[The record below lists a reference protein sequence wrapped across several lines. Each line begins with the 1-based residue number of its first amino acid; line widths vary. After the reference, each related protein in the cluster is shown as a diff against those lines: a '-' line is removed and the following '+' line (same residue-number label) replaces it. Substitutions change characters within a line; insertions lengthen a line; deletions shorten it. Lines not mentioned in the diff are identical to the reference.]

1 MMGTFQQHTYPIT
14 PGGAIPA
21 PGAEW
26 HDWELDL
33 ARAVQNR
40 AFPTTRP
47 RIDGLDYYSDWRPA
61 RGLSGDYLDY
71 FELPEGNLGLAIGD
85 VAGKGLAAALLTS
98 SLHSL
103 ARALRHYQHGSLSDL
118 TAAIDELFYEV
129 CPDSS
134 YATMFVARYD
144 PARRFLHYVNAG
156 HEPPVLLR
164 KTAGG
169 YRPVALE
176 PTGPVIGMLRKS
188 SFHENVVSLAP
199 GDLLVAYTDGLCET
213 SNSRGEEW
221 GFGRL
226 LATIQACSYRQARD
240 IVERVL
246 ETTEAFAAGCPQ
258 HDDMTLWLGRV
269 EESKCRTL
277 TPAETVAL
285 QAVA

>member
-1 MMGTFQQHTYPIT
+1 MTTGTFHASSHPTT
-14 PGGAIPA
+14 GGGRLA

-26 HDWELDL
+26 RSWEINL
-33 ARAVQNR
+33 AREVQNR
-40 AFPTTRP
+40 ALPATRP
-47 RIDGLDYYSDWRPA
+47 RIAGLDYFSDWRPA
-61 RGLSGDYLDY
+61 CGLSGDYLDY

-85 VAGKGLAAALLTS
+85 VAGHGLAAALLTS

-144 PARRFLHYVNAG
+144 PARRLLHFVNAG
-156 HEPPVLLR
+156 HEPPVVLR
-164 KTAGG
+164 KTATG

-188 SFHENVVSLAP
+188 RFHENVVSLAP

-213 SNSRGEEW
+213 ANSHGEEW
-221 GFGRL
+221 GFRRL
-226 LATIQACSYRQARD
+226 IAAIQACSYRKARD
-240 IVERVL
+240 IVDRVL
-246 ETTEAFAAGCPQ
+246 EAAAAFAGGCPQ
-258 HDDMTLWLGRV
+258 HDDMTLWLGRI
-269 EESKCRTL
+269 EEAGCRTL
-277 TPAETVAL
+277 PMADRVAL

>member
-1 MMGTFQQHTYPIT
+1 MMIGTFQQHSNPVIA
-14 PGGAIPA
+14 GAALTALPA
-21 PGAEW
+21 DRR
-26 HDWELDL
+26 DWEMEL
-33 ARAVQNR
+33 AREVQNR
-40 AFPTTRP
+40 TFPTTRP
-47 RIDGLDYYSDWRPA
+47 RIAGLDYFSDWRPA

-85 VAGKGLAAALLTS
+85 VSGKGLAAALLTS

-103 ARALRHYQHGSLSDL
+103 ARALRHYQHGSLSEL

-164 KTAGG
+164 KTPGG

-188 SFHENVVSLAP
+188 RFYENVVSLAP

-213 SNSRGEEW
+213 LNARGEEW
-221 GFGRL
+221 GFRRL
-226 LATIQACSYRQARD
+226 LATVQACSYRKARD

-246 ETTEAFAAGCPQ
+246 ETAEAFAGSCAQ

-269 EESKCRTL
+269 EETHCRTL
-277 TPAETVAL
+277 PLA
-285 QAVA
+285 AVA

>member
-1 MMGTFQQHTYPIT
+1 MMIGTFQQHSYPGIAGEALT
-14 PGGAIPA
+14 ALP
-21 PGAEW
+21 EDRR
-26 HDWELDL
+26 DWEMEL
-33 ARAVQNR
+33 AREVQNR
-40 AFPTTRP
+40 TFPSTRP
-47 RIDGLDYYSDWRPA
+47 RIAGLDYYSDWRPA

-71 FELPEGNLGLAIGD
+71 FELPDGNLGLAIGD
-85 VAGKGLAAALLTS
+85 VSGKGLAAALLTS

-103 ARALRHYQHGSLSDL
+103 ARALRHYQHGSLSEL
-118 TAAIDELFYEV
+118 TAAIDELFSEV

-144 PARRFLHYVNAG
+144 PERRFLHYVNAG

-164 KTAGG
+164 KTPSG

-188 SFHENVVSLAP
+188 RYYENVVSLAP

-213 SNSRGEEW
+213 LNARGEEW
-221 GFGRL
+221 GFRRL
-226 LATIQACSYRQARD
+226 LATVQASSYRKARD

-246 ETTEAFAAGCPQ
+246 ETAAAFAGSCAQ

-269 EESKCRTL
+269 EETCYRTL
-277 TPAETVAL
+277 PLA
-285 QAVA
+285 AVA

>member
-1 MMGTFQQHTYPIT
+1 MMIGTTQQHNYPVT
-14 PGGAIPA
+14 A
-21 PGAEW
+21 GAEW
-26 HDWELDL
+26 REWEMEL
-33 ARAVQNR
+33 AREVQNR
-40 AFPTTRP
+40 AFPTRRP
-47 RIDGLDYYSDWRPA
+47 PIAGLDYYSDWRPA

-103 ARALRHYQHGSLSDL
+103 ARALRHHQHGSLSDL

-134 YATMFVARYD
+134 YATMFVARYN

-156 HEPPVLLR
+156 HEPPVVLR
-164 KTAGG
+164 KTATG

-176 PTGPVIGMLRKS
+176 PSGPVIGMLRKS
-188 SFHENVVSLAP
+188 RFHENVVSLAP

-213 SNSRGEEW
+213 TNNRGEEW
-221 GFGRL
+221 GFRRMM
-226 LATIQACSYRQARD
+226 ATIQACCYRKARE

-246 ETTEAFAAGCPQ
+246 ETAEAFADGCPQ
-258 HDDMTLWLGRV
+258 HDDMTLWLGRI
-269 EESKCRTL
+269 EEPFCRMLTL
-277 TPAETVAL
+277 EDSAVLE
-285 QAVA
+285 AVA